1 MSAPLTVSQARAIAA
16 GLNRAADAAEAAGKT
31 EFDLTQ
37 AAFDDLDTSI
47 DEAQAAVDAARKDEQ
62 GS

>member
-1 MSAPLTVSQARAIAA
+1 MSAPLTVAQARAIAT
-16 GLNRAADAAEAAGKT
+16 GLNRAADAAEAAGQT

-47 DEAQAAVDAARKDEQ
+47 DQAQAAVDAAKAQ
-62 GS
+62 GQ